1 MGKLRSPSL
10 SPPSR
15 WRFQW
20 RDAVILLL
28 VILTCASY
36 WTSIPAFTPKTGSD
50 DLFGANN
57 ALEQDDSD
65 KAEHGANLTI
75 MPEGKK
81 EGDTLESLIDAVDV
95 MQSNY
100 FQVWAG
106 LWPTAIDWTSAVIA
120 THIAAAMSTIS
131 SATNYV
137 IQPGSGDY
145 ALLQRPESLINRFMS
160 HLMGFYFGQDALTLR
175 SEAYDDMLW
184 VVLGWLESIKFVD
197 SHSAELL
204 YAQGLPSWYGEEWVP
219 GFAHRARIFWDLASG
234 GWDASACGGGMVW
247 SPYLLPYKNAITNQL
262 FITASI
268 SMYLNFPGDDN
279 ASPFRAREASG
290 PSRVPIGKKDP
301 KFLDAAIAGYEW
313 LASSNMRNSKGLY
326 IDGFH
331 ISHNRHGHT
340 GEQHMECNI
349 RNEMVYTYNQGVL
362 LSGQRGLW
370 EATGSRAYLDD
381 GHALISSVINAT
393 GFNLASQSV
402 YTDEAAAS
410 NNSSPSRLGTWHGIG
425 RHGILEEACDAY
437 GTCSQDAQTF
447 KGIFFH
453 HFALFC
459 APLPAYVVKPG
470 ETVDVPQL
478 EGVKAWH
485 VRRCGGYGAWVRRN
499 AEAARGTVSERGEA
513 GMWWGAH
520 LGTTALGTEGGGGG
534 EIPEGAVDYR
544 NSGVPGDGVWGYDGA
559 VERGRQQGGKAG
571 AGAAAR
577 GPKRKGRAATEG
589 DANDRGRGRTVETQA
604 GLVAVLR
611 AAWGTTVEGGA

>member
-1 MGKLRSPSL
+1 MGKLSL
-10 SPPSR
+10 HSLGSSSR

-20 RDAVILLL
+20 RDAIILLL

-36 WTSIPAFTPKTGSD
+36 WTSIPAFAAKIGSD
-50 DLFGANN
+50 DLFAKANGALQQDDGAEYDTTITTVPEGEKDEN
-57 ALEQDDSD
+57 ALE
-65 KAEHGANLTI
+65 
-75 MPEGKK
+75 P
-81 EGDTLESLIDAVDV
+81 LINAVDV

-120 THIAAAMSTIS
+120 THIAAAMNTVSTS
-131 SATNYV
+131 TNYV
-137 IQPGSGDY
+137 LQPGSANY
-145 ALLQRPESLINRFMS
+145 TLIQRADSLINRFMS
-160 HLMGFYFGQDALTLR
+160 HLMGFYFGQDALTIR

-184 VVLGWLESIKFVD
+184 VVLGWLETIKFVD
-197 SHSAELL
+197 SHSTELL
-204 YAQGLPSWYGEEWVP
+204 NAQGLPSWYGEEWIP

-247 SPYLLPYKNAITNQL
+247 SPYLSPYKNAITNQL

-279 ASPFRAREASG
+279 ESPFRARDNTV
-290 PSRVPIGKKDP
+290 PSRAPIGKKDP
-301 KFLDAAIAGYEW
+301 KFLDAAIVGYEW

-331 ISHNRHGHT
+331 ISHKRHHGNV
-340 GEQHMECNI
+340 GERHKECNI
-349 RNEMVYTYNQGVL
+349 RNEMVYTYNQGVI

-370 EATGSRAYLDD
+370 EATGSREYLED

-393 GFNLASQSV
+393 GFDLDSQSIYAETV
-402 YTDEAAAS
+402 S
-410 NNSSPSRLGTWHGIG
+410 NNSSRRRPGAWHGIG
-425 RHGILEEACDAY
+425 RQGILEDACDAY
-437 GTCSQDAQTF
+437 GTCSQDGQTF

-459 APLPAYVVKPG
+459 QPLPPYVVKPG
-470 ETVDVPQL
+470 ETVDIPTL
-478 EGVKAWH
+478 EKLKEWH
-485 VRRCGGYGAWVRRN
+485 VEKCKGYRAWVQRN
-499 AEAARGTVSERGEA
+499 AAAAKKTLNSKGQA

-520 LGTTALGTEGGGGG
+520 LATAWGTSEGEGE
-534 EIPEGAVDYR
+534 EIPAGAVDYR
-544 NSGVPGDGVWGYDGA
+544 NNGVPRDRVWSYGRA
-559 VERGRQQGGKAG
+559 TEREKDSAELKAG
-571 AGAAAR
+571 R
-577 GPKRKGRAATEG
+577 GPKLAERTVQ

-611 AAWGTTVEGGA
+611 AAWKTVEVIHE

>member
-1 MGKLRSPSL
+1 MGKLSSRSL
-10 SPPSR
+10 SSSSI

-20 RDAVILLL
+20 RDAVVLLL

-36 WTSIPAFTPKTGSD
+36 WTSIPAFAPKIGSD
-50 DLFGANN
+50 DLFPKANS
-57 ALEQDDSD
+57 ALEQDDR
-65 KAEHGANLTI
+65 AEHGANLAI
-75 MPEGKK
+75 VPEGKK
-81 EGDTLESLIDAVDV
+81 DSNTLEALINAVDV
-95 MQSNY
+95 MQSHY

-120 THIAAAMSTIS
+120 THIAAAMSTVS
-131 SATNYV
+131 SSTNYV
-137 IQPGSGDY
+137 LQPGSGDY
-145 ALLQRPESLINRFMS
+145 SLMQRAESLINRFMS

-184 VVLGWLESIKFVD
+184 VVLGWLETIKFVD
-197 SHSAELL
+197 SHSTELL
-204 YAQGLPSWYGEEWVP
+204 YAQGLPSWYGEEWTP

-247 SPYLLPYKNAITNQL
+247 SPYLLPYKNAITNEL

-279 ASPFRAREASG
+279 GSPFLARETSG

-301 KFLDAAIAGYEW
+301 KFLNAAIAGYEW

-331 ISHNRHGHT
+331 ISHNRHHDHF
-340 GEQHMECNI
+340 GERHMECNI

-370 EATGSRAYLDD
+370 EATGSREYLED

-393 GFNLASQSV
+393 GFDLDSQSV
-402 YTDEAAAS
+402 YAEAVS
-410 NNSSPSRLGTWHGIG
+410 NNSSRPRLGTWHGIG
-425 RHGILEEACDAY
+425 RQGILEEACDAY

-453 HFALFC
+453 HFSQFC
-459 APLPAYVVKPG
+459 QPLPAYVVKPG
-470 ETVDVPQL
+470 ETVDIPKL
-478 EGVKAWH
+478 ETLKEWH
-485 VRRCGGYGAWVRRN
+485 VQKCRGYGAWVQRN
-499 AEAARGTVSERGEA
+499 AAAANETLSSEGKA

-520 LGTTALGTEGGGGG
+520 LSTVWGSTMGEGG

-544 NSGVPGDGVWGYDGA
+544 NSGVPGDGVWSY
-559 VERGRQQGGKAG
+559 ERRAMEREEHGVKG
-571 AGAAAR
+571 AAR
-577 GPKRKGRAATEG
+577 GLKREGRTAG

-611 AAWGTTVEGGA
+611 AAWEVVEGGSS